1 MKAGKYHVNRI
12 FFEKGIV
19 KSFALINEKKPTV
32 ERSAV
37 SLQYSKLG
45 GELYLA

>member
-1 MKAGKYHVNRI
+1 MLTEYFLKRELSRVLRLLMK
-12 FFEKGIV
+12 
-19 KSFALINEKKPTV
+19 KKPTV